1 MKHKFNI
8 GDRVKVLKGFYVGM
22 EGNVIEF
29 HKTQIGKRKGLA
41 YLVKHDD
48 NTVPDGLYWSN
59 ELEPLARNETG
70 SEIPSKLLTKSRY
83 AIVDPQYFPE
93 NMYEEIHIDDK
104 KKDASGVVY
113 APFIPVEPCH
123 VITDETTQ
131 EEIRS
136 WDPEAYDFRENYAK
150 QHRVCP
156 KCGSRNFST
165 TLVGYPLHKDHME
178 TYKDL
183 NRIECYNCGWKGIGH
198 DLVPEKDNN
207 E

>member
-22 EGNVIEF
+22 EGKVIEF
-29 HKTQIGKRKGLA
+29 HKTQIGKQKGLA

-70 SEIPSKLLTKSRY
+70 SGIPSKLLTKSRF
-83 AIVDPQYFPE
+83 AVVE
-93 NMYEEIHIDDK
+93 TACEKNE
-104 KKDASGVVY
+104 KKDDGGFIY

-123 VITDETTQ
+123 LITNETTQ

-165 TLVGYPLHKDHME
+165 TLVGYPLYKDHME

-183 NRIECYNCGWKGIGH
+183 NRIECYNCGWKGVRH

>member
-8 GDRVKVLKGFYVGM
+8 GDRVKVLNGFYVGM
-22 EGNVIEF
+22 EGKVIEF

-48 NTVPDGLYWSN
+48 NTVPDGLYWTN
-59 ELEPLARNETG
+59 ELKLVGKISKTKEGEPGVIYCPYVMAETCHTITNET
-70 SEIPSKLLTKSRY
+70 SE
-83 AIVDPQYFPE
+83 
-93 NMYEEIHIDDK
+93 
-104 KKDASGVVY
+104 
-113 APFIPVEPCH
+113 
-123 VITDETTQ
+123 

-150 QHRVCP
+150 QHKVCP

-165 TLVGYPLHKDHME
+165 TLVGYPLYKDHME

-183 NRIECYNCGWKGIGH
+183 NRIECYNCGWKGVRH
-198 DLVPEKDNN
+198 DLVPEKDTN